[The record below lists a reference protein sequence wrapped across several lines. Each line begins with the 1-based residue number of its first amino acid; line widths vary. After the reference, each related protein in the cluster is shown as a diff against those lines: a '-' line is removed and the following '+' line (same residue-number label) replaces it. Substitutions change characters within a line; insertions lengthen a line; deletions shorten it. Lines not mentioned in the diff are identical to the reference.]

1 MIAAGRS
8 SNERHVRS
16 LFFSSLLPIAYR
28 DELERIVFFNP
39 EQGRVTESIID
50 SVHRYGVPLI
60 VEESGTLRFRVPAFG
75 QVQTLYAMDL
85 AEQPPCL
92 AGVVMFLRE
101 PRDTILVLHL
111 AVHEDYVAAG
121 LHGEAWAT
129 PRLLAAV
136 RNACQRIRGITRM
149 RLLYP
154 HEIQVRLDRLS
165 A

>member
-1 MIAAGRS
+1 MAS
-8 SNERHVRS
+8 SNGSQVQRF
-16 LFFSSLLPIAYR
+16 FFSSVLPIAYR

-39 EQGRVTESIID
+39 EQERVTEAIID

-60 VEESGTLRFRVPAFG
+60 VEEDGTLRFRVPAFG
-75 QVQTLYAMDL
+75 PVQTLYALDR
-85 AEQPPCL
+85 AEQPAGL
-92 AGVVMFLRE
+92 AGVIMYVRE
-101 PRDTILVLHL
+101 PHDTMLVLHL

-121 LHGEAWAT
+121 AQGEAWIT
-129 PRLLAAV
+129 PRLLATV
-136 RNACQRIRGITRM
+136 RSVCQRIRGITCM